1 MNTKR
6 FEDKVVL
13 VTGGTSG
20 IGRATALAFG
30 KEGATVIIAARRENL
45 GAEVVD
51 EIKKDGGDAVFIR
64 TDVAIPDDIENLFKE
79 ISERYGRLN
88 YAFNNAGT
96 SVSPRRTVKTTMEEW
111 DLIMNTNLR
120 GVWLCMKYEIPLLIK
135 QGGGAIV
142 NTSSILGLRSDDG
155 ASLYSASKHAILGLT
170 KAAALEVA
178 HWKVRVNAVCPG
190 FVETAMPEKL
200 WKNNPAVKDAI
211 IGAIPLQRLGKPEE
225 ISGAVLWLCSDAA
238 TFMTGKEMAI
248 GGGHGI
254 KP

>member
-30 KEGATVIIAARRENL
+30 REGAKVVIAARRENL
-45 GAEVVD
+45 GEEVVT
-51 EIKKDGGDAVFIR
+51 EIKNRGGEAAFIR
-64 TDVAIPDDIENLFKE
+64 TDVTIPDDIESLFDG
-79 ISERYGRLN
+79 IVERYGGLH

-96 SVSPRRTVKTTMEEW
+96 GVPIKRTANTEMDEW
-111 DLIMNTNLR
+111 NLVMNTNMR

-135 QGGGAIV
+135 QGGGSIV
-142 NTSSILGLRSDDG
+142 NTSSILGIRTNDG
-155 ASLYSASKHAILGLT
+155 MSLYSASKHAILGLT

-178 HWKVRVNAVCPG
+178 HRKIRVNAVCPG
-190 FVETAMPEKL
+190 FVETAMIQNI
-200 WKNNPAVKDAI
+200 WKHNPAAKDALI
-211 IGAIPLQRLGKPEE
+211 AEVPLGRLGQPEE
-225 ISGAVLWLCSDAA
+225 IAGAVLWLCSDAA
-238 TFMTGKEMAI
+238 TFMTGKEMVI
-248 GGGHGI
+248 GGGQGI

>member
-1 MNTKR
+1 MNTRR

-30 KEGATVIIAARRENL
+30 KEGATVVIAARRENL

-51 EIKKDGGDAVFIR
+51 EIKKAGGEAVFIK
-64 TDVAIPDDIENLFKE
+64 TDVTLPDSIENLFKE
-79 ISERYGRLN
+79 ISGRYGRLN

-96 SVSPRRTVKTTMEEW
+96 SVSQRRTAKTTMDEW
-111 DLIMNTNLR
+111 NLVMNTNLR
-120 GVWLCMKYEIPLLIK
+120 GVWLCMKYEIPLLVK

-178 HWKVRVNAVCPG
+178 HRKVRVNAVCPG
-190 FVETAMPEKL
+190 FIETAMPEKL
-200 WKNNPAVKDAI
+200 WEDDPTVRDAI
-211 IGAIPLQRLGKPEE
+211 IQAIPLRRLGKPEE

-238 TFMTGKEMAI
+238 SFMTGKEMAI

-254 KP
+254 RP